1 MTEQSN
7 RKRRS
12 KVLGTILLVGGIS
25 LVAAGVYV
33 MMGGYGNDTI
43 NTASTKA
50 SVNVIARASKLGKS
64 AQGDVAA
71 MIALEEPKLMPA
83 HQFIDPNGD
92 LQSID
97 MFKGKITLV
106 NLWATWCAPCRE
118 EMPALSELQ
127 TAKQGADFEVVT
139 INIDRGDRNKPE
151 GFLNE
156 IGVDNLPLYQ
166 DSSMGIFNALK
177 KEGLAFGLPVTML
190 LDENG
195 YILASMN
202 GPAHWSSQDALNYI
216 DAAIASKQTNVS
228 ALN

>member
-7 RKRRS
+7 RKRKS
-12 KVLGTILLVGGIS
+12 KILGTILLVGGIS

-50 SVNVIARASKLGKS
+50 SARVIARASEIGES

-71 MIALEEPKLMPA
+71 MIALEEPKLMPV
-83 HQFIDPNGD
+83 HEFIDPNGD
-92 LQSID
+92 VQSID
-97 MFKGKITLV
+97 MFYGKMTLV

-190 LDENG
+190 VDENG

-202 GPAHWSSQDALNYI
+202 GPAHWSSPDALNYI
-216 DAAIASKQTNVS
+216 DAAIATNSK
-228 ALN
+228 

>member
-12 KVLGTILLVGGIS
+12 KILGTILLVGGIS

-43 NTASTKA
+43 HTASTKA
-50 SVNVIARASKLGKS
+50 SASVIARASEIGQS
-64 AQGDVAA
+64 ATGDVAA

-83 HQFIDPNGD
+83 HEFIDPNGD
-92 LQSID
+92 VQSID
-97 MFKGKITLV
+97 MFNGKMTLV

-190 LDENG
+190 VDENG

-202 GPAHWSSQDALNYI
+202 GPAHWSSPDALNYI
-216 DAAIASKQTNVS
+216 DAAIATNSK
-228 ALN
+228 

>member
-7 RKRRS
+7 RNRRS
-12 KVLGTILLVGGIS
+12 KILGTILLVGGIS

-50 SVNVIARASKLGKS
+50 SANVVAKANEIGKS
-64 AQGDVAA
+64 ALGDVAA
-71 MIALEEPKLMPA
+71 MVALEEPKLMPE
-83 HQFIDPNGD
+83 HQFIDPDGNA
-92 LQSID
+92 QSLD

-118 EMPALSELQ
+118 EMPDLSELQ
-127 TAKQGADFEVVT
+127 TAKKGADFEVVT

-166 DSSMGIFNALK
+166 DSTMGIFNALK
-177 KEGLAFGLPVTML
+177 KEGLAFGLPVTL
-190 LDENG
+190 LVDENG

-202 GPAHWSSQDALNYI
+202 GPAHWSSPDALNYI
-216 DAAIASKQTNVS
+216 DAAIATKQTNIS